1 MALCRIQ
8 IDNFKSIKHADL
20 SLNHINMF
28 IGENGAGKTNV
39 LDAVD
44 YFYSSNCK
52 NKLSISVLE
61 GCQSDLGW
69 P

>member
-20 SLNHINMF
+20 SLNHINVF

-44 YFYSSNCK
+44 YFYSN
-52 NKLSISVLE
+52 LST
-61 GCQSDLGW
+61 
-69 P
+69 